1 MTIPGG
7 KGMFI
12 QGLWFLSPREALDA
26 FQQGALLIDLRSDE
40 LLEMKAFGVPEW
52 LHLPHPVLADHAGEL
67 PRDRLLILADTA
79 GVYTKEAAR
88 ALEDLGFEQIAC
100 LNGGMVAWDQ
110 EGFPVSTDHDALL
123 HGDCTCVM
131 RSRKDRATPS

>member
-67 PRDRLLILADTA
+67 PRDRLLILADTP
-79 GVYTKEAAR
+79 R
-88 ALEDLGFEQIAC
+88 R
-100 LNGGMVAWDQ
+100 
-110 EGFPVSTDHDALL
+110 L
-123 HGDCTCVM
+123 HQRGRQW
-131 RSRKDRATPS
+131 RSRTSASSRLPA